1 VIRDVHADDGPDK
14 IAVHNNVNLS
24 GNLGF
29 QRFDVPTHPPVKWG
43 IGISVGVHFGGGSV
57 PGYALQIRLVPILFC
72 KLLARPSLHGD
83 HFLIA
88 KY

>member
-1 VIRDVHADDGPDK
+1 MSQLIHQSNGELAFLWVYILEVA
-14 IAVHNNVNLS
+14 
-24 GNLGF
+24 
-29 QRFDVPTHPPVKWG
+29 Q
-43 IGISVGVHFGGGSV
+43 V
-57 PGYALQIRLVPILFC
+57 PGLCASNPLAAILFC